1 MANTFK
7 SKTKSNVGT
16 SPSTVYTVPAA
27 TSTILIGFNI
37 ANTTA
42 NTVTA
47 DVFLNKSD
55 AGANDVYIVK
65 GIELPTGT
73 SFEFNTGNKI
83 VLETGDLIQVTSSAS
98 TSVDVILSIL
108 EQT

>member
-27 TSTILIGFNI
+27 TSSILIGFNI
-37 ANTTA
+37 SNTTA
-42 NTVTA
+42 NTVTT

-55 AGANDVYIVK
+55 VGADDVYIVK

-73 SFEFNTGNKI
+73 SYEFNTGNKI
-83 VLETGDLIQVTSSAS
+83 VLEPGDLIQVTSSAS